1 VARWNGRQIAVG
13 EDAELAATTPRL
25 LVVQVGDPSVVLLGS
40 PRNAPASG
48 HYLKLILLGS
58 GPDGQSV
65 VSTVYTIGDREVLTD
80 TELDFPGLA
89 DPRIEAEG
97 FILWYGA
104 DSLTVDVANWSPED
118 RGHMAAM
125 KSDLRNLLTQEETRK
140 IDSGSYVTSFPPTIW
155 STSAGVTGPTIT
167 LTADGWTASVGHVSS
182 PRTCAI
188 FVGSTPLA
196 PASQEG
202 VPTCTP

>member
-1 VARWNGRQIAVG
+1 MRRRAVAGFTIV
-13 EDAELAATTPRL
+13 ELIIVMAIIGLLATIVIPKFTARDRA
-25 LVVQVGDPSVVLLGS
+25 LV
-40 PRNAPASG
+40 A
-48 HYLKLILLGS
+48 
-58 GPDGQSV
+58 
-65 VSTVYTIGDREVLTD
+65 T
-80 TELDFPGLA
+80 
-89 DPRIEAEG
+89 
-97 FILWYGA
+97 
-104 DSLTVDVANWSPED
+104 
-118 RGHMAAM
+118 M